1 METPKLFATI
11 LSKPEI
17 VNYLIEYYDFELI
30 EPNSD
35 TEKFH
40 FKVDEQVAI
49 IAQDVSGGIFSLIGS
64 GEVEKRPVLYIDS
77 EGKAGKVGKSFNGFI
92 SLMLACPYWRDLLK
106 FSGNG
111 QMTEMMKT
119 QPFLESE
126 IVEDY
131 LGLVDIKDKVM
142 TELLIEELSHPVDTL
157 YESMISQPQ
166 ISVFSLEGDKYDSL
180 FNSFVVTNHPQWKNK
195 IK

>member
-1 METPKLFATI
+1 
-11 LSKPEI
+11 
-17 VNYLIEYYDFELI
+17 
-30 EPNSD
+30 
-35 TEKFH
+35 
-40 FKVDEQVAI
+40 
-49 IAQDVSGGIFSLIGS
+49 
-64 GEVEKRPVLYIDS
+64 
-77 EGKAGKVGKSFNGFI
+77 
-92 SLMLACPYWRDLLK
+92 
-106 FSGNG
+106 
-111 QMTEMMKT
+111 MTEMMKA

-180 FNSFVVTNHPQWKNK
+180 FNSFVVTDHPQWKNK